1 MKEKVKIIAL
11 IAQIVMLVW
20 IVDVF
25 WEFLSQKG
33 DLNIFIS
40 ITAFVLIGIFWV
52 PYIIKQVKN
61 LW

>member
-11 IAQIVMLVW
+11 IVQIVVLVY
-20 IVDVF
+20 IINIF
-25 WEFLSQKG
+25 WGFLSQKG

-40 ITAFVLIGIFWV
+40 IGVFVLIGVFWI

-61 LW
+61 L